1 MRSKGKSMTR
11 LLTAG
16 HKARVTEVTAKE
28 PLRFVVMRYSSLGD
42 VALTNPVLDLLRWSW
57 PSCEIHVAT
66 KPAFAPAVAA
76 HPAVTR
82 VVPYRGFLSHLR
94 ELEALRPT
102 MVVDLHDTLRT
113 WALTHLLARRERGL
127 RVLQYDKEAV
137 GRRLIVSKLRKAPS
151 LHTVE
156 KYLKP
161 LMAMGALHP
170 RDEVSLVVHASK
182 YGLGYARDFMERRR
196 VPTSQLVV
204 GMAPGARW
212 ATKRWPAER
221 WSELASRLVE
231 SRDCMLLW
239 FGSAEEGEGI
249 EDIRQAMTGLPSRR
263 GINLAGNAT
272 LEESIALLGRCD
284 VVVSNDS
291 GVMHL
296 AVGRGARVVALFGST
311 TTDLGFAPL
320 GREHIVVESTG
331 LSCRPCHVHGRR
343 WCPKG
348 HFRCMRDL
356 TVDLVEGALD
366 RAIGKT
372 RKAP

>member
-1 MRSKGKSMTR
+1 MADPSG
-11 LLTAG
+11 AG
-16 HKARVTEVTAKE
+16 QPKPVTEVTARGT
-28 PLRFVVMRYSSLGD
+28 LRFLVMRYSSLGD
-42 VALTNPVLDLLRWSW
+42 VALTNPVLDLLRYSW
-57 PSCEIHVAT
+57 PDSEIHFAT
-66 KPAFAPAVAA
+66 KPAFAPAVAG
-76 HPAVTR
+76 HPALTR
-82 VVPYRGFLSHLR
+82 VIPYRGFLAHLK
-94 ELEALRPT
+94 ALRALGPT
-102 MVVDLHDTLRT
+102 MVVDLHDSLRT
-113 WALTHLLARRERGL
+113 WALTRLLSRGNPAL
-127 RVLQYDKEAV
+127 RVLTYDKESV
-137 GRRLIVSKLRKAPS
+137 GRRLIVSKIRKAPS

-161 LMAMGALHP
+161 LMSMGALHP
-170 RDEVSLVVHASK
+170 RDEIGLTVHPTR

-196 VPTSQLVV
+196 VSTSQLVV

-231 SRDCMLLW
+231 SRDCLLLW
-239 FGSAEEGEGI
+239 FGSEEEKGMIAGI
-249 EDIRQAMTGLPSRR
+249 QSAMTGLPSRR
-263 GINLAGNAT
+263 GANLAGQCT
-272 LEESIALLGRCD
+272 LEETIALLGRCD
-284 VVVSNDS
+284 VVVSHDS
-291 GVMHL
+291 GLMHL

-320 GREHIVVESTG
+320 GREHIVVECTG

-348 HFRCMRDL
+348 HFRCMKDL

-372 RKAP
+372 RKGN